1 MADPLLDRAIALHQ
15 QGRAAEAE
23 PLYRAFLV
31 GQRDHFDALHLLGV
45 ALHQQGRDEEAVASI
60 ERALAVESRDPAA
73 HSNLA
78 LALRN
83 LGRLDEA
90 LASLD
95 RALALRADH
104 VQALNNRGNVLRAM
118 NRPTEALASYDRAL
132 AIKPGHLGALRNR
145 GDMLLET
152 NRPEEAL
159 KTFDRLLA
167 LQPRD
172 AAAWNL
178 RGIALGDIGRHDDAI
193 ASYDRALAFAPELAE
208 AQFNRG
214 SAFLDLKRYAAAADA
229 FGELVAR
236 APDHPLARGQ
246 WLHAK
251 MLACDWSQLEAL
263 AEATMQDVRAGRP
276 SAEPF
281 GFQAIA
287 TSPADLKRCAEVF
300 ARSRFPAAAPIWRG
314 ERYDHRRI
322 RIGYL
327 SGEFRE
333 QATSMLMAGLFER
346 HDRERFE
353 LFAFDNGFDD
363 RSPLRRRIERAF
375 GSIIDISAES
385 DAAAAAIVRSREI
398 DILVNLNGYFG
409 RHRQGVFAHRAAPIQ
424 VNYLGFPGT
433 LGADYVDYLIAD
445 TVVIPPGDEHHY
457 TEHIVRLPDS
467 YQANDPARAI
477 AARAQTRNGAGLPET
492 GFVFC
497 CFNNNYKVTPG
508 VFEVW
513 MRLLRRVE
521 GSVLWLFED
530 NADAA
535 RNLRIEAQ
543 RRGVQASRLVFAK
556 RLPPDEHLGRHRFA
570 DLFVDTLPYNAHTT
584 ASDALWAGLP
594 LITVRGTTFPGR
606 VATSL
611 LLAAGVPELVTED
624 LAQYEA
630 LAFDL
635 AANPERLAAIR
646 DRIAANRDRCALF
659 DADRFRR
666 NIEAVYVTM
675 WRRWMDGQPPASFDV
690 RPGNGQRGETP

>member
-23 PLYRAFLV
+23 PIYREVLAAAP
-31 GQRDHFDALHLLGV
+31 DHFDALHLLGV
-45 ALHQQGRDEEAVASI
+45 ALHQQGRDQEAVASI
-60 ERALAVESRDPAA
+60 ERALAVEARDPAA

-118 NRPTEALASYDRAL
+118 NRHAEALASYDRAL
-132 AIKPGHLGALRNR
+132 AIKPDHAGALRNR
-145 GDMLLET
+145 GDVLLET
-152 NRPEEAL
+152 NRPDEAL
-159 KTFDRLLA
+159 AVFDRLLA
-167 LQPRD
+167 LHARD
-172 AAAWNL
+172 PAAWNL
-178 RGIALGDIGRHDDAI
+178 RGMALGDIGRHDDAI
-193 ASYDRALAFAPELAE
+193 ASYDRALAFAPSLAE

-214 SAFLDLKRYAAAADA
+214 SAYLDLKRYAAAAET
-229 FGELVAR
+229 FGQLVAR
-236 APDHPLARGQ
+236 APGHPLARGQ

-263 AEATMQDVRAGRP
+263 ATAITEDVRAGRP

-300 ARSRFPAAAPIWRG
+300 AGMRFPAGPSVWRD

-346 HDRERFE
+346 HDRARFE
-353 LFAFDNGFDD
+353 LFAFDNGIDD
-363 RSPLRRRIERAF
+363 GSPLRRRIERAF
-375 GSIIDISAES
+375 GEMIDITTVD
-385 DAAAAAIVRSREI
+385 DAAAASLVRSREI

-409 RHRQGVFAHRAAPIQ
+409 RHRQGVFAQRAAPIQ
-424 VNYLGFPGT
+424 VNHLGFPGT

-445 TVVIPPGDEHHY
+445 AVVIPPGEEHHY
-457 TEHIVRLPDS
+457 TERIVRLPDS
-467 YQANDPARAI
+467 YQANDPSRAI
-477 AARAQTRNGAGLPET
+477 AARAQTRVEAGLPEA

-508 VFEVW
+508 VFDVW
-513 MRLLRRVE
+513 MRLLRHVE

-543 RRGVQASRLVFAK
+543 RRGIQASRLVFAK
-556 RLPPDEHLGRHRFA
+556 RLPPDEHLARHRLA

-594 LITVRGTTFPGR
+594 LVTVRGTTFPGR

-611 LLAAGVPELVTED
+611 LLAADLPELVTDD
-624 LAQYEA
+624 LTQYEA

-635 AANPERLAAIR
+635 ATNPVRLAAVR
-646 DRIAANRDRCALF
+646 ERLAANRDRCALF

-666 NIEAVYVTM
+666 HIESAYATM
-675 WRRWMDGQPPASFDV
+675 WRRHVEGLPPASFDV
-690 RPGNGQRGETP
+690 RSGNGQRGETP